1 MKTDK
6 TCAATIASDSCET
19 GKYYD
24 ANLCTDCGA
33 NCTACT
39 KDGCTV
45 CANGNGPVAGGVTCA
60 ACTATIAGMTEC
72 EADLATPRACE
83 DGYGVIGGT
92 CAKCSVDNCG
102 DCSAA
107 DVCTTCSKGWSA
119 SLDGKTCHACTEG
132 CASCAS

>member
-24 ANLCTDCGA
+24 ANLCTECGA

-45 CANGNGPVAGGVTCA
+45 CANGNGPVTGGVTCA

-107 DVCTTCSKGWSA
+107 DVCTTCSKGWSV
-119 SLDGKTCHACTEG
+119 SSDGKSCHACTEG

>member
-1 MKTDK
+1 MATDK

-19 GKYYD
+19 GKYYE
-24 ANLCTDCGA
+24 ANLCSDCGA

-39 KDGCTV
+39 VDGCTV
-45 CANGNGPVAGGVTCA
+45 CASGNGPVAGGTTCT
-60 ACTATIAGMTEC
+60 ACTASVTGMTMC
-72 EADLATPRACE
+72 DTDLATPVLCE

-92 CAKCSVDNCG
+92 CVACTVENCA

-107 DVCTTCSKGWSA
+107 DTCSTCVAGWSR
-119 SLDGKTCHACTEG
+119 SEDGKTCHACTEG